1 MSDTEPGGEME
12 AYVRRVQAETRRYIQ
27 DLLEDNQK
35 LRVAAATLQSEKA
48 RLEQQGAA
56 MREELE
62 HHREARRK
70 LERELADIAAENRH
84 FSEEFVVVE
93 QQNSSLANLYVALS
107 RLHSTL
113 DRDEVLGIVIE
124 IVEFLVGCE
133 QVAIFEKEGDEL
145 ALAASKGLD
154 EARWRRVREGDGIV
168 GRTPLT
174 GEAWY
179 APPQAPGADELTACV
194 PLRLHGGV
202 SGVLALYRLLP
213 QKGGKLEAIDH
224 ELLDLLGTQAAHAL
238 YCATLAGAASRAA
251 AAS

>member
-1 MSDTEPGGEME
+1 MSDTESGGEME
-12 AYVRRVQAETRRYIQ
+12 AYVRKVQAETRRYIH
-27 DLLEDNQK
+27 DLLDENQK

-48 RLEQQGAA
+48 RLEQQVLT
-56 MREELE
+56 MREELD
-62 HHREARRK
+62 HHRLEQLE
-70 LERELADIAAENRH
+70 LERKLADIAAENRH

-133 QVAIFEKEGDEL
+133 QMALFERRGTQL
-145 ALAASKGLD
+145 ALVASKGVD
-154 EARWRRVREGDGIV
+154 EARWRVVPEGEGIV
-168 GRTPLT
+168 GRAALT

-238 YCATLAGAASRAA
+238 YCATLAGAASHAA